1 VDALIATILERIL
14 DDGVLDTADLA
25 RITHSSRRAVTR
37 WCAGERSPARDAEE
51 RLLEARTVV
60 DLLRT
65 HLGRDA
71 ARLWIRS
78 PNPDLGYGKPIDV
91 IGAGA
96 YMRVIGVILSM
107 AEGVT
112 A

>member
-1 VDALIATILERIL
+1 MDALVATILERIL
-14 DDGVLDTADLA
+14 DDGALNTADLA
-25 RITHSSRRAVTR
+25 RITHSSRRAVAG
-37 WCAGERSPARDAEE
+37 WCAGEASPARDAEE
-51 RLLEARTVV
+51 RLLEAKTVV
-60 DLLRT
+60 DLIRT
-65 HLGRDA
+65 HLGREA

-78 PNPDLGYGKPIDV
+78 PNPDLGFAKPIDV

-96 YMRVIGVILSM
+96 YMRVIGVVLST